1 MRVLQVLLGLI
12 SMLAL
17 GIIAAYLLSAPLGPA
32 RGSASDL
39 RLRPGPHAVQSLDF
53 TFVDSSRATQAN
65 GDAAGAASRT
75 LEATLWF
82 PENGD
87 GAHPLVVYSHGFM
100 SMRSEAVRYAEHL
113 ASHGFVVIS
122 ADYPLTNFRAPGGP
136 NIADLV
142 NQPGD
147 VAFLIDSVTGWT
159 EAEQPY
165 RGTIDAQRI
174 GVAGLSLGGLTTT
187 LAAFHPTL
195 RDPRI
200 SAAVSIAGPSAM
212 FTRRFFETANV
223 PFLMIAG
230 EVDAI
235 VDYASNAA
243 PIPEKLAH
251 GGALLTLAGGTHA
264 GFGPVSD
271 SVMRI
276 FGNPDRLGCWAL
288 TRTLEVERGENPFAA
303 LGGEEQGIAALREVP
318 PPCAKGVPVEALAA
332 GRQLMA
338 TTLALR
344 AFFESVWASDAAERA
359 QHAAY
364 LAEGVARDFE
374 EARFSSIA
382 AREPAREIVLPAAP
396 YHPNAPLYPE
406 PPKIEI
412 SIGLDEADR
421 VEAFVPTLDSELEL
435 AP

>member
-1 MRVLQVLLGLI
+1 MLVLGV
-12 SMLAL
+12 A
-17 GIIAAYLLSAPLGPA
+17 AAYLTSAPAGPA
-32 RGSASDL
+32 LGSASEL
-39 RLRPGPHAVQSLDF
+39 RLRPGPHTVQSLDF
-53 TFVDSSRATQAN
+53 TFVDTSRATQAN

-75 LEATLWF
+75 LEVTLWF
-82 PENGD
+82 PRNAG

-159 EAEQPY
+159 EGQPF
-165 RGTIDAQRI
+165 RGTIDAERI
-174 GVAGLSLGGLTTT
+174 GVAGLSLGGLTST

-200 SAAVSIAGPSAM
+200 SAAVSIAGPTAM
-212 FTRRFFETANV
+212 FTQRFFETAAV

-235 VDYASNAA
+235 VDYASNAEPLPA
-243 PIPEKLAH
+243 KLAH
-251 GGALLTLAGGTHA
+251 GGALLTLAGGTHT
-264 GFGPVSD
+264 GFGPMSD
-271 SVMRI
+271 GVMRI
-276 FGNPDRLGCWAL
+276 LGNPDRLGCWAL
-288 TRTLEVERGENPFAA
+288 TRTLKVERGANPFAA

-318 PPCAKGVPVEALAA
+318 PPCAQGAPKDALAA

-359 QHAAY
+359 EHAAY
-364 LAEGVARDFE
+364 LADGIARDFE
-374 EARFSSIA
+374 EARFAAIA

-412 SIGLDEADR
+412 SVGLDEADR